1 MQRIASLIQ
10 NLLDSVT
17 GVQSESREEKCMI
30 TCDIAEYSIYIIRWS
45 WCIEEMDYGAFV
57 CAVE

>member
-1 MQRIASLIQ
+1 MKRIASLLQ

-17 GVQSESREEKCMI
+17 GLQSESREEKCMI
-30 TCDIAEYSIYIIRWS
+30 TCDIAKDSIYIIIWS
-45 WCIEEMDYGAFV
+45 WCIEEMDYRAFV